1 MKLVWKIGVIAL
13 LIAITAC
20 DAYSKSWRGIVPF
33 HSTRADIDRILGKTP
48 CQDENGIGYS
58 SGNED
63 VYFVLAPVDVP
74 TSCGSVTAGTVLRIE
89 ITTKKQLRISD
100 LGLEEKR
107 LIELSTSSL
116 PSDTKAYIDAEE
128 GVVVRTQSGLAEAI
142 FYVPGTRDRGLCPI
156 LYIDPAILVTPVIC
170 HLCPTIAVIAA
181 KTVQLGS
188 FTTFTLRVSG
198 TGRCTHPTIKWSVTV
213 GQIVEGQGTTTI
225 KVDTKGITDNRVI
238 AIVQVDGLDLSCA
251 NTASAWTEITSH
263 P

>member
-20 DAYSKSWRGIVPF
+20 DAYSKSWHGIVPF
-33 HSTRADIDRILGKTP
+33 HSTRADINRILGKTP

-58 SGNED
+58 SDKED

-128 GVVVRTQSGLAEAI
+128 GVVCQNAKRISGGNFLRS
-142 FYVPGTRDRGLCPI
+142 RDARQKSLP
-156 LYIDPAILVTPVIC
+156 DFF
-170 HLCPTIAVIAA
+170 H
-181 KTVQLGS
+181 
-188 FTTFTLRVSG
+188 
-198 TGRCTHPTIKWSVTV
+198 
-213 GQIVEGQGTTTI
+213 
-225 KVDTKGITDNRVI
+225 
-238 AIVQVDGLDLSCA
+238 
-251 NTASAWTEITSH
+251 
-263 P
+263 